1 MATILRGPFERTIDS
16 LLRTV
21 RHVAR
26 AERSATASGFLQ
38 RRDARAKIVSAV
50 VLLIAASTTHHPAW
64 IAGLLLAV
72 IAIAS
77 TSRVRFLASLFAPVT
92 LVAMALALP
101 AIFVTPGRALLHLA
115 PITVTVEGL
124 QVALLL
130 GLRVLTTAAIA
141 LLLVLSTPWPALL
154 EGLRGLKIP
163 ATIVAIVAMTMRYI
177 DLLLKSTCEMFV
189 ARRSRMLAPAG
200 RAASRR
206 IVMQTSGVLFAK
218 TFDESQHVYDAM
230 ISRGF
235 SGDVR
240 TLDAT
245 KMRAADFILMIA
257 SVLLAT
263 FVAMGDRL

>member
-1 MATILRGPFERTIDS
+1 MSTILRGPFERTIDS

-26 AERSATASGFLQ
+26 AERSAAASGFLQ
-38 RRDARAKIVSAV
+38 QRDARAKIVSALA
-50 VLLIAASTTHHPAW
+50 LLIAASTTHHPGW
-64 IAGLLLAV
+64 IAGLLATV

-77 TSRVRFLASLFAPVT
+77 ISRVRFLAELFAPVT
-92 LVAMALALP
+92 LIAMALALP
-101 AIFVTPGRALLHLA
+101 ATFLTPGRAVFRLA
-115 PITVTVEGL
+115 MIAVTFEGM
-124 QVALLL
+124 QTALLL
-130 GLRVLTTAAIA
+130 GLRVLTAAAIG

-163 ATIVAIVAMTMRYI
+163 SSIVAIVAMTMRYI

-189 ARRSRMLAPAG
+189 ARRSRMLAPARG
-200 RAASRR
+200 VASRK
-206 IVMQTSGVLFAK
+206 IVLQTSGVLFAK
-218 TFDESQHVYDAM
+218 TLDESHHVYDAM

-245 KMRAADFILMIA
+245 TMRAGDVILMVA
-257 SVLLAT
+257 SILVVLI
-263 FVAMGDRL
+263 VAVGSRV